1 MASEYLKWKY
11 RDVKPDQAVELTPRQ
26 KRANWWYYHKWY
38 VLLGAGLLAAS
49 IYLVARA
56 LGFGQVTPDYQVAY
70 VGSTALPEDTVTT
83 LETALAD
90 LGSDCD
96 GDGQVVVRVNQY
108 VMGDTSGEGA
118 VYSYASSTRLMA
130 DLDSCD
136 SYFFLLEDPAAFQE
150 NYQVLRRLD
159 GSLPE
164 ETDHDYESCCL
175 SWSDCPT
182 LQQLSLGEYT
192 EKVLD
197 QEIQGDSQELLNQL
211 FVARRGFWTDRT
223 CSYATQCDVLWDVI
237 TRGSSQ

>member
-70 VGSTALPEDTVTT
+70 VGSTALPEDTAAV

-96 GDGQVVVRVNQY
+96 GDGHVVVRVNQY

-136 SYFFLLEDPAAFQE
+136 SYFF
-150 NYQVLRRLD
+150 YWRIR
-159 GSLPE
+159 
-164 ETDHDYESCCL
+164 
-175 SWSDCPT
+175 
-182 LQQLSLGEYT
+182 
-192 EKVLD
+192 
-197 QEIQGDSQELLNQL
+197 QL
-211 FVARRGFWTDRT
+211 FRRTTRSCAAWTGVCRRKQITTTKAAACPGRTARH
-223 CSYATQCDVLWDVI
+223 SSSSLWVS
-237 TRGSSQ
+237 TRKKF

>member
-70 VGSTALPEDTVTT
+70 VGSTALPEDTVTA

-118 VYSYASSTRLMA
+118 V
-130 DLDSCD
+130 
-136 SYFFLLEDPAAFQE
+136 
-150 NYQVLRRLD
+150 
-159 GSLPE
+159 
-164 ETDHDYESCCL
+164 
-175 SWSDCPT
+175 
-182 LQQLSLGEYT
+182 
-192 EKVLD
+192 
-197 QEIQGDSQELLNQL
+197 
-211 FVARRGFWTDRT
+211 
-223 CSYATQCDVLWDVI
+223 
-237 TRGSSQ
+237 